1 MNNQGLAL
9 LIITFG
15 SIISP
20 VAAQSDERVILKAMK
35 DELKRSM
42 EIRETGYDKPFYIS
56 YRIDDLK
63 NYTVYASLGAI
74 IQAGETKNRA
84 KSVRVL
90 VGDYEFNDE
99 SLDNNTFSEPSARE
113 IQLPEEDDY
122 YGIRRALWTTTDI
135 VYKGAAQKFRKNQ
148 NSLKEQG
155 KSLSDVPHRT
165 FAKVPVIQKQDQPV
179 ALVLD
184 EDAIRNYARRLSDVF
199 RNFSELESS
208 EVIISVTG
216 SDNYFVNSEG
226 TVVIK
231 PDQLAVMQCR
241 AQLRSKVGEPIFE
254 NLVYYAQTLNE
265 LPQLDRAIA
274 EAKAMC
280 DKLMK
285 LRECESLE
293 EEYSGPVLFLGPA
306 VANLFSAALFSYR
319 ETLMASNAIQNT
331 NDFRPDA
338 AGQLDAR
345 LDKIV
350 IDNSIT
356 IRALPFMKKF
366 GNTSLLG
373 AYEVDDEGVA
383 PAAELMLIEKGVL
396 KNLLND
402 RSLVKHGQKA
412 NGHSTGPGVLEIT
425 SAKQFTEKQL
435 KQSLL
440 TTAKNDG
447 LPFALIVRNSGDV
460 GEGLSEIWKVDISS
474 GNETLVRSA
483 QPNQVTLK
491 DLRRISGTSA
501 TLQSVSVPAGEGTL
515 ASMICPAAL
524 LLESVDVT
532 PLKLPYTEKDNTY
545 VPSPLNN

>member
-265 LPQLDRAIA
+265 LPQLDRAMA

-280 DKLMK
+280 DKLVK
-285 LRECESLE
+285 LKECESLE

-383 PAAELMLIEKGVL
+383 PASELMLIEKGVL

-440 TTAKNDG
+440 TTAKND
-447 LPFALIVRNSGDV
+447 
-460 GEGLSEIWKVDISS
+460 
-474 GNETLVRSA
+474 
-483 QPNQVTLK
+483 
-491 DLRRISGTSA
+491 
-501 TLQSVSVPAGEGTL
+501 
-515 ASMICPAAL
+515 
-524 LLESVDVT
+524 
-532 PLKLPYTEKDNTY
+532 
-545 VPSPLNN
+545 

>member
-9 LIITFG
+9 LIIIFG
-15 SIISP
+15 RIISP

-285 LRECESLE
+285 LKECESLE